1 MAKLY
6 VKGIVSTLI
15 GAVLLAA
22 VLFGGAGTFAYWQ
35 GWLFFVVFEACS
47 IGTGIYFAIHD
58 PKLIERRMSVGPTAE
73 KETSQKIIMLLAF
86 IGFIALI
93 VVPAFDRRLGWS
105 AMPASVAVSV
115 AILGNVLVT
124 LGFAIC
130 FRVFQVNSYGGS
142 TVQVFEGQKV
152 VSTGPYALVRHPM
165 YSGAAIM
172 VLGTPLALGS
182 LWGLLIAVLILP
194 VLAWRLIDE
203 EQFLAK
209 NLPGY
214 ADYMRNVP
222 YRLVPEVW

>member
-1 MAKLY
+1 MVKLY

-22 VLFGGAGTFAYWQ
+22 LLFGGAGTVDYWQ
-35 GWLFFVVFEACS
+35 GWLFFAVFEGAS
-47 IGTGIYFAIHD
+47 IGLGTYFAIRD
-58 PKLIERRMSVGPTAE
+58 PKLLERRITVGPVAE
-73 KETSQKIIMLLAF
+73 KETSQKIIMTLVM

-93 VVPAFDRRLGWS
+93 VVPALDRRFGWS
-105 AMPASVAVSV
+105 AAPPFVAV
-115 AILGNVLVT
+115 AGNVLVA
-124 LGFAIC
+124 LSFAIFFFV
-130 FRVFQVNSYGGS
+130 FRANSYGAS
-142 TVQVFEGQKV
+142 TIQVFEGQKV

-182 LWGLLIAVLILP
+182 LWGLLIAVLFLP

-203 EQFLAK
+203 ERVLAK